1 MTACNFILND
11 AAIRDT
17 MKNSGI
23 YTFGSLF
30 AGIGGIC
37 LGFSQAGFT
46 VKWAN
51 EIDEYACETYRY
63 NESHI
68 DPELNISEGDIR
80 DFHPPCTVDVLGGGF
95 PCQPYSVA
103 GKMGGL
109 DDHRGRGR
117 PMFEEIIRIAK
128 EKRPKPRVIFLENVG
143 NLKTFDNGNTY
154 KFIKRELRSAGYPY
168 IIDAVLNSKDYSGIA
183 QFRNRIYIV
192 AFKYK
197 KDADSFKS
205 IYGNGLPKREIEV
218 AFDEIVQKGRI
229 PLKYYYSKN
238 DHRKCISIR
247 YEEHFVPYVV
257 EKGVFY
263 QYRRTKM
270 RRNQNGL
277 CPALTASMGGGGHNV
292 PIILDDK
299 GIRKLTPR
307 ECLNVQGFPKW
318 YKFPSDMADV
328 HKYKQ
333 VGNSVSVPVIQSFA
347 ELILE
352 ALKEADSKR

>member
-1 MTACNFILND
+1 MC
-11 AAIRDT
+11 DT
-17 MKNSGI
+17 MKGSGQ

-37 LGFSQAGFT
+37 IGFSQAGFI

-51 EIDEYACETYRY
+51 EIDKYACQTYRL

-68 DPELNISEGDIR
+68 NPELEIEEKDIR
-80 DFHPPCTVDVLGGGF
+80 DFHPPCKVDVLGGGF

-109 DDHRGRGR
+109 EDQRGRGR

-128 EKRPKPRVIFLENVG
+128 ELRPKPRVIFLENVG
-143 NLKTFDNGNTY
+143 NLKTFDNGKT
-154 KFIKRELRSAGYPY
+154 FPILKRLLREAGYKY
-168 IIDAVLNSKDYSGIA
+168 IDDKVLNSKEYSGIA

-192 AFKYK
+192 AFKDG
-197 KDADSFKS
+197 KDAKTFRNLYGEYIFKRD
-205 IYGNGLPKREIEV
+205 LDKK
-218 AFDEIVQKGRI
+218 FDQIVTTEPV
-229 PLKYYYSKN
+229 PLKYYYSKD
-238 DHRKCISIR
+238 DHNKCISIR
-247 YEEHFVPYVV
+247 FEEHFVPAVT
-257 EKGVFY
+257 EHGIFY
-263 QYRRTKM
+263 QYRRNKI

-292 PIILDDK
+292 PIILDDV

-307 ECLNVQGFPKW
+307 ECLNVQGFPEW
-318 YKFPSDMADV
+318 YEFPTDMADG

-333 VGNSVSVPVIQSFA
+333 AGNSVSVPIIMNYA
-347 ELILE
+347 ELIRKTLE
-352 ALKEADSKR
+352 TVDRSK